1 MPYTVIKK
9 KVFPT
14 HQQTTCCTRGREGG
28 VSSGR
33 WEYCYKLATC
43 CYLVDK
49 LEITIIRNKKHFI
62 LP

>member
-1 MPYTVIKK
+1 MPYSVIKK
-9 KVFPT
+9 ESVSHTPANNLWHK
-14 HQQTTCCTRGREGG
+14 GEGG
-28 VSSGR
+28 EVSSGR

-62 LP
+62 IQ